1 MLKLTEHTRFMQ
13 GFQIEARVCAPG
25 LPFAAAQRKA
35 AAYKNLSEELLAV
48 DLAVPRTF
56 AGAAWVTC
64 EQAVHAEAVSLRCF
78 ACRGG

>member
-13 GFQIEARVCAPG
+13 GFQIE
-25 LPFAAAQRKA
+25 A

-56 AGAAWVTC
+56 AG
-64 EQAVHAEAVSLRCF
+64 
-78 ACRGG
+78 G